1 MNSIIKFFCSIR
13 NDEALKN
20 FNDAHLFL
28 RGNKVIN
35 YYQLGLKAK
44 LYLCEVSCLDFLLYS
59 SQPYAPFLEKPYSLF
74 EVVHR
79 LVVSYSFLST
89 SLLYLPFFFF

>member
-1 MNSIIKFFCSIR
+1 M
-13 NDEALKN
+13 
-20 FNDAHLFL
+20 
-28 RGNKVIN
+28 IN
-35 YYQLGLKAK
+35 YYQLGLKTK

-89 SLLYLPFFFF
+89 SLLYLPFFFFFFF

>member
-1 MNSIIKFFCSIR
+1 M
-13 NDEALKN
+13 
-20 FNDAHLFL
+20 
-28 RGNKVIN
+28 IN

-79 LVVSYSFLST
+79 LVVSYSFFINIVSVLS
-89 SLLYLPFFFF
+89 FFFFFDL